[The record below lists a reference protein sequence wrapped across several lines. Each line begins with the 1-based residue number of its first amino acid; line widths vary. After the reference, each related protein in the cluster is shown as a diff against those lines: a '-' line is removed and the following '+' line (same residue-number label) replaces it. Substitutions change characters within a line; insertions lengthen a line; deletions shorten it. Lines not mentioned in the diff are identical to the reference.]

1 MSSAGVQAEISV
13 MRGPEALP
21 RDNGE
26 LVFAA
31 PWEGRA
37 LAMAIGVTQSL
48 GLPWDEF
55 RSRLVAEIASRP
67 ERPYYESWLAALERL
82 LRERRIV
89 GEGQLDALG
98 AVTEATTGIEPV

>member
-1 MSSAGVQAEISV
+1 MTLRDDVGLMA
-13 MRGPEALP
+13 GPEALP

-37 LAMAIGVTQSL
+37 LAIAVTTVERL

-55 RSRLVAEIASRP
+55 RSRLIAAIAEAP
-67 ERPYYESWLAALERL
+67 ERPYYESWALALERL
-82 LRERRIV
+82 LVDHRITSPDELAGATPTERPP
-89 GEGQLDALG
+89 L
-98 AVTEATTGIEPV
+98 

>member
-1 MSSAGVQAEISV
+1 MA
-13 MRGPEALP
+13 GPEALP

-37 LAMAIGVTQSL
+37 LAIAVTTVERL

-55 RSRLVAEIASRP
+55 RSRLIAAIAEAP
-67 ERPYYESWLAALERL
+67 ERPYYESWALALERL
-82 LRERRIV
+82 LVELGITSADELAGATPTERPP
-89 GEGQLDALG
+89 L
-98 AVTEATTGIEPV
+98 